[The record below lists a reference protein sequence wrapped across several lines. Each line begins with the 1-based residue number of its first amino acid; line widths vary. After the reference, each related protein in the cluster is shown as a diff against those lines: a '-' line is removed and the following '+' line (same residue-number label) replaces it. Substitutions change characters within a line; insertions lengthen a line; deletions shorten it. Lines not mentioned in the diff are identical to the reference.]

1 VCTLCRPGTETP
13 GVASPE
19 CIVCPKG
26 TKSAYNDEGYQVCVN
41 CKLNEYQSS
50 EGSTVCEKCR
60 CGKVSA
66 IRSPNCKEP
75 VSRDQLAQINPPTIV
90 TQFAPRAI
98 RVEFDPLKTI
108 NNGRLL
114 YYQLEWTSIIRDGV
128 PDFSTTCKGGSS
140 VRLSKFCEA
149 EVVERASV
157 TEADIYFEIDCP
169 LINVLEKAKKSCL

>member
-1 VCTLCRPGTETP
+1 MCRGGECGTIIAVMGVRWENTQCREFYSVHTLPSGTETP

-26 TKSAYNDEGYQVCVN
+26 TKSEYNDEGYQVCVN
-41 CKLNEYQSS
+41 CKINEYQSS
-50 EGSTVCEKCR
+50 EGSTVCEECR

-75 VSRDQLAQINPPTIV
+75 VSRDQLAQINPPTSV

-98 RVEFDPLKTI
+98 RVEFDTLKTI

-114 YYQLEWTSIIRDGV
+114 YYQLEWTSIIRV
-128 PDFSTTCKGGSS
+128 PDFSTT
-140 VRLSKFCEA
+140 
-149 EVVERASV
+149 
-157 TEADIYFEIDCP
+157 
-169 LINVLEKAKKSCL
+169 